1 MQRTV
6 SSRRKA
12 EGMTSKVSSRLSR
25 LISAGFLLLTACCLP
40 PSAFCLA
47 QQPAAPKPTDNP
59 AASNVLPEQEEAPLP
74 GDWAPELLDAIL
86 SSPNAEAH
94 EALYRAAFAAGPA
107 IVPQL
112 AAGLKDDRTAE
123 FAAQT
128 LAFLGGERA
137 LEILWKAVSDPRDL
151 NLRRFYYGALGEFDS
166 PQAIET
172 LFQVIGRS
180 DAEPDR
186 TVTEAAVLALTIRSD
201 LKLLPRIR
209 EAEAKIH
216 DVVIRDDLDN
226 ALEVIERR
234 AKYLASPEG
243 KKAGG
248 SVQEAVRTYF
258 IPALEPLSPPNPA
271 KPAPQSTGRAPEKPQ
286 VKVEVQTLT
295 LSPDKTRALARV
307 VFEDPSAV
315 AQYDIVLQKR
325 YGDWTIASVWL
336 GSETEKPAPP
346 PARLPAKQP

>member
-1 MQRTV
+1 
-6 SSRRKA
+6 
-12 EGMTSKVSSRLSR
+12 L
-25 LISAGFLLLTACCLP
+25 LFSARVLPIAAYWLLLP
-40 PSAFCLA
+40 AFCLA
-47 QQPAAPKPTDNP
+47 QQPAPPSEAKQPENP
-59 AASNVLPEQEEAPLP
+59 AASNAVLEQEEAPLP
-74 GDWAPELLDAIL
+74 SDWGPELLDAIL
-86 SSPNAEAH
+86 SSPNAEAR

-112 AAGLKDDRTAE
+112 AAALKDDRSAE
-123 FAAQT
+123 FAAQS
-128 LAFLGGERA
+128 LAFLGGEQA
-137 LEILWKAVSDPRDL
+137 LETLWKFVSDPRDL

-166 PQAIET
+166 PEAT
-172 LFQVIGRS
+172 DALFEVINRS

-186 TVTEAAVLALTIRSD
+186 TVTEAAILALTVRSD

-209 EAEAKIH
+209 EAEAKTH
-216 DVVIRDDLDN
+216 DVVIHDDLDN

-258 IPALEPLSPPNPA
+258 IPALALPSPPGPA
-271 KPAPQSTGRAPEKPQ
+271 KPASHAPEKPQ

-315 AQYDIVLQKR
+315 AEYEIVVQKR

-336 GSETEKPAPP
+336 GSEAEKPEPP
-346 PARLPAKQP
+346 PPRVPSREP